1 MKKITD
7 KEYKLFEE
15 YKSALRSGQ
24 LLTPSGL
31 NTICESFNY
40 DPEKIGKHFI
50 ECNIRFKQKNNGH
63 LGG

>member
-1 MKKITD
+1 MKRITD
-7 KEYKLFEE
+7 KEYEYFEE
-15 YKSALRSGQ
+15 YKTAKINGQ